1 MFKGLLQSQTK
12 NKSIFSRGFSHSNEK
27 KSREAYQLLVRS
39 FSSRISHQNFFF
51 NPENEIKLC
60 PFYVRNLLKNS
71 FIDGFRPE
79 KFSKSAL
86 SQKHPLC
93 RVSYSP
99 TLKVL
104 WNKRPN
110 ESLKHYVFFYF
121 GSGKNGEATKYLKLN
136 ALSNITWKPLET
148 LCCTMNLLL

>member
-1 MFKGLLQSQTK
+1 MKK
-12 NKSIFSRGFSHSNEK
+12 NLERPTNFWF
-27 KSREAYQLLVRS
+27 VRS
-39 FSSRISHQNFFF
+39 PHEFHIKTFF
-51 NPENEIKLC
+51 NPENEVKLC

-79 KFSKSAL
+79 KFRKSAL

-104 WNKRPN
+104 
-110 ESLKHYVFFYF
+110 
-121 GSGKNGEATKYLKLN
+121 
-136 ALSNITWKPLET
+136 
-148 LCCTMNLLL
+148 